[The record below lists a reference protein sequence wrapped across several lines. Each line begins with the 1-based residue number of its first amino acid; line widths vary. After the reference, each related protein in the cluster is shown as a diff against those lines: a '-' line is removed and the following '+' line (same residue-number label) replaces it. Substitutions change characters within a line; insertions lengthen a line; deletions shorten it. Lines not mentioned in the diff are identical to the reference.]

1 LDEQKPAV
9 RVTIFGEDYS
19 IRSDKGE
26 EYTQACANHV
36 DELIQE
42 AHLRARV
49 PEPHKAAIL
58 AAMQITD
65 QLYRTRA
72 ASQAQSRLLSERIAG
87 LRARIEAAL
96 GHEGEPHFEQGNLTP
111 EA

>member
-1 LDEQKPAV
+1 M
-9 RVTIFGEDYS
+9 
-19 IRSDKGE
+19 
-26 EYTQACANHV
+26 

-65 QLYRTRA
+65 QLYRSRA
-72 ASQAQSRLLSERIAG
+72 ASQSQSRMLSERVAG

-96 GHEGEPHFEQGNLTP
+96 GQGGEPHFEQGNLTP
-111 EA
+111 DV

>member
-1 LDEQKPAV
+1 MNDQTPPV
-9 RVTIFGEDYS
+9 RVTIFGEEYS

-26 EYTQACANHV
+26 EYTQACARHV

-65 QLYRTRA
+65 QLFRTRV
-72 ASQAQSRLLSERIAG
+72 ASQSQARSTAERMAG

-96 GHEGEPHFEQGNLTP
+96 GQGDEAHFEQGNLTP
-111 EA
+111 EV